1 MNRAERRRL
10 KKKNKGNEK
19 LAQKISSFEYR
30 PDTCSACTTA
40 FDPKSKEHAAT
51 WRVVVRENTTRVS
64 LFCPDCIQKAQEVI
78 NEHDESRPIQDV
90 QQQES

>member
-19 LAQKISSFEYR
+19 LAQKISSFEHR

-40 FDPKSKEHAAT
+40 FDPKSKEHAQT
-51 WRVVVRENTTRVS
+51 WRVVVRENPTRVS
-64 LFCPDCIQKAQEVI
+64 LFCPQCIQKTQEFI
-78 NEHDESRPIQDV
+78 DERSRHTD
-90 QQQES
+90 